1 MILIYIV
8 QYAFLQGSIRPQG
21 VRIEE
26 HHDGNLAAEG
36 RTDADRQL
44 LVRDENVH
52 VETTGFLHAVIAR
65 LRRGPDGDENFSA
78 RTNFLVVHFL

>member
-1 MILIYIV
+1 M

-52 VETTGFLHAVIAR
+52 VETTGFLYAVIAR
-65 LRRGPDGDENFSA
+65 LRRGPDGDENFQRA
-78 RTNFLVVHFL
+78 RIFW